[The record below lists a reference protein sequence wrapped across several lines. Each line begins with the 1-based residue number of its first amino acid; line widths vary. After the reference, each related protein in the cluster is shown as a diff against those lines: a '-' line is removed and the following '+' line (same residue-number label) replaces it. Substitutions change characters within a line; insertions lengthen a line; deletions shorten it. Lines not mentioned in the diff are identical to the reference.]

1 MDFSNKGLLQRTD
14 SKGITVVAIFA
25 ILAGLAEVYV
35 GFTGN
40 FLGILSTPLMPATE
54 TIIIG
59 ACYVLGGLFLTTKRK
74 WGAMLGMLFILFEI
88 LARINAVRAGVV
100 PTGGVD
106 FIKVVIGAAIAVFVV
121 LYIASQWK
129 TYN

>member
-1 MDFSNKGLLQRTD
+1 MDFSNKALQQRTD

-35 GFTGN
+35 GLTGN

-59 ACYVLGGLFLTTKRK
+59 ACYVLGGLFLITKRK
-74 WGAMLGMLFILFEI
+74 WGAMLGTLFILFEI

-100 PTGGVD
+100 PAGGVD